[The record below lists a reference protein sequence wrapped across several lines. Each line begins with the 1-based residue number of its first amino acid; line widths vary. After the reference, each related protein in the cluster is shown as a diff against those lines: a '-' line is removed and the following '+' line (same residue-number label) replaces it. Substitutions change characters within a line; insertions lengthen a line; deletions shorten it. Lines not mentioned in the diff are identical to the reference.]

1 MTVLKS
7 ANNVRQRNLICKTI
21 FKIVYNLITSWAV
34 LLADLISTDLISQ
47 PIINI

>member
-7 ANNVRQRNLICKTI
+7 GNTVWQGNLICKTI
-21 FKIVYNLITSWAV
+21 FKIVYNLLTSWAV
-34 LLADLISTDLISQ
+34 LFEVTDLISQ

>member
-1 MTVLKS
+1 MTVLTS
-7 ANNVRQRNLICKTI
+7 ANNVWQRNLIRKTI

-34 LLADLISTDLISQ
+34 LLEVTDLISQ

>member
-7 ANNVRQRNLICKTI
+7 GNTVWQRNLICKTI
-21 FKIVYNLITSWAV
+21 FKIVYNLLTSWAV
-34 LLADLISTDLISQ
+34 LFEVTDLISQ

>member
-21 FKIVYNLITSWAV
+21 FKIVYNLLTSWAV
-34 LLADLISTDLISQ
+34 LFEVTDLIPQ